1 MSFFS
6 RLTDIVTCNLTEI
19 LENEADP
26 HAAIQQIIHEMEEG
40 LAGADRSVATA
51 ERNEERFRL
60 ELEECSGQIEQWN
73 QRARTALSEGREDD
87 AREALLRRS
96 EVEDLIAGIEQQH
109 QGAVSTLKHLS
120 TTRRALEARLADAR
134 RKQQSLETGAA
145 RQASGAGSAAA
156 EAAMPTCPSRSE
168 QVEAELEALKKE
180 LGK

>member
-19 LENEADP
+19 LEKEADP
-26 HAAIQQIIHEMEEG
+26 HGAIRQIIAEMEEG

-51 ERNEERFRL
+51 RRNEERYRR
-60 ELEECSGQIEQWN
+60 ELEDCGRQIEQWN
-73 QRARTALSEGREDD
+73 DKARAALTDGNEGD
-87 AREALLRRS
+87 AREALVRKS
-96 EVEDLIAGIEQQH
+96 EVEDLIAGIEQQL

-134 RKQQSLETGAA
+134 RKQLMLQSGT
-145 RQASGAGSAAA
+145 AA
-156 EAAMPTCPSRSE
+156 ESPEPASVASAPATPPNESRSE
-168 QVEAELEALKKE
+168 QIEAELAALRKE